1 MAHHSAGKKG
11 KSRRTL
17 MYPRTL
23 FITKQTSERT
33 RLEKE
38 RNKIRDRYPDK
49 DSFEGIPPENP
60 NNFKDQ
66 VLRELWEEKYADEN
80 TKKQEWNLI
89 ATDIGQTP
97 NPEKIQA
104 LIKKKQQ
111 DLEKVQEKII
121 KGHKDMIQ
129 KLKEKGVDA
138 DLIETQII

>member
-1 MAHHSAGKKG
+1 
-11 KSRRTL
+11 